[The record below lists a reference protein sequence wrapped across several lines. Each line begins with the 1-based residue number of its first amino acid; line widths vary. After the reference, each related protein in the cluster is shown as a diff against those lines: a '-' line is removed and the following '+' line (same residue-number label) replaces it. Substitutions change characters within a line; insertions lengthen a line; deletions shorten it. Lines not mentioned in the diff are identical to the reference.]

1 MAKLLGFSIASAVIW
16 GFASAQQTRALTAEL
31 AKKCQELSLKAHPP
45 ARPGTK
51 SRSAEAERA
60 YFADC
65 IKGAATWINGPK
77 AQPIIKEQPTRSEPL
92 ASQRA
97 GALVKATG
105 CSRFAR

>member
-1 MAKLLGFSIASAVIW
+1 MAKLLGFSIAFAVIW

-65 IKGAATWINGPK
+65 IKRGGNMDEG
-77 AQPIIKEQPTRSEPL
+77 
-92 ASQRA
+92 SQR
-97 GALVKATG
+97 LN
-105 CSRFAR
+105 R